1 MSARVGKGV
10 APAIVIAGALI
21 AMGLYFG
28 LRSRDG
34 ATPPASSKPAA
45 TSSAAPA
52 HVSTERFA
60 AAALEYHR
68 PELVKRCWDS
78 NRPAHGAPSQAKMT
92 IDLTF
97 GPDGS
102 QVARG
107 FREERGAT
115 RPEVTACVQ
124 RTLPPLRVPP
134 PGGSVRVELP
144 LTLP

>member
-21 AMGLYFG
+21 GVGLYFG

-68 PELVKRCWDS
+68 PELVKRCWD
-78 NRPAHGAPSQAKMT
+78 PHPPVPGAPSQAKMT

>member
-21 AMGLYFG
+21 GMGLYFG
-28 LRSRDG
+28 LRRRDG
-34 ATPPASSKPAA
+34 AAPPASSKPAA
-45 TSSAAPA
+45 PSSAPPA

-60 AAALEYHR
+60 AAALEFHR
-68 PELVKRCWDS
+68 PELVKRCWGEPKT
-78 NRPAHGAPSQAKMT
+78 PAHGAPLQAKMT

-107 FREERGAT
+107 F
-115 RPEVTACVQ
+115 
-124 RTLPPLRVPP
+124 
-134 PGGSVRVELP
+134 
-144 LTLP
+144 